1 MAAKTKPTK
10 PKVGETDLSGAL
22 MVAKIEDW
30 IKRDATASIS

>member
-1 MAAKTKPTK
+1 MKDAQAKNQTK
-10 PKVGETDLSGAL
+10 DLTEAL